1 MDNYLVDEDEFT
13 SIVGRPNDGMRFSSY
28 GHGTKKIKNNKEFVN
43 EYAGQ
48 WIPDLISEGEYVDA
62 MQHMDAMRRQLDDD
76 VRRRGSPYSP
86 FVTRS
91 PGMRE
96 TETERLTRAQ
106 RQAQAEE
113 AASKAATLAAKGR
126 LSTYVDDLWQVEQ
139 LESTDKHCQAFGADK
154 AKFEAHHRAALT
166 AKFGADLRRSPDGKT
181 FVRWI
186 DDELLAIRDRK
197 KLVENMLSSTV
208 QSAHA
213 VTTELE
219 LVTGAQH
226 TLPALKDLNSAQR
239 HLASTKH
246 LLELAN
252 MLVLQLQEQVETKLR
267 RRYWASLSSA
277 VQRDLAP
284 STLGGTKAKALFAE
298 HEAAARASVLASLS
312 QIPKTVPSMEAAL
325 AGLRDVEVKTP
336 DDKCPQ
342 CGKHLARRKRGYDGA
357 VFIGCTGYPT
367 CVYAWSV
374 ELGDRIEMR
383 TLAAVLAEGLVNVDA
398 QTAWHRAGLPD
409 SEWLSTRT
417 SLGPHDSDVTTW
429 LWALGNAQ
437 EHGAI
442 ERLRDASLALGVVD
456 KWRNRAKK
464 AWSAWLGEAHTF
476 DPVDDLVRECLSRF
490 STRYFEQT
498 CSLLDLEVP
507 DTLTDALRWRWLFQ
521 RHLSSNQMTALQ
533 EHLLVCAPPS
543 LEKAWSA
550 WLGGDVAYVKNE
562 RNEALSA
569 LVEALSERIGLDRLR
584 VALERTGLTWSIA
597 VDDAVDT
604 GTSLAHATWRRQIE
618 AARSQGQSK
627 LEQLRRAL
635 KFQLTLAN
643 FDKVGDLGWFDE
655 LWTAWTGECTRAKED
670 GNVMVRKVKGE
681 SMTEYKAVV
690 ASTSTIS
697 GLMAAGVEM
706 AKDDLGDA
714 TWRTAATEAIELA
727 KVPVKAGLKRVTG
740 FGKPFAKFMHD
751 AVDTPLGEGALAVTL
766 GFGIAAYAP
775 LCGKTLGPKTVRLSK
790 ELRVWGFEK
799 YTSKVARFIIAPI
812 RNELTALVESLP
824 GLASLES

>member
-1 MDNYLVDEDEFT
+1 
-13 SIVGRPNDGMRFSSY
+13 
-28 GHGTKKIKNNKEFVN
+28 
-43 EYAGQ
+43 
-48 WIPDLISEGEYVDA
+48 
-62 MQHMDAMRRQLDDD
+62 
-76 VRRRGSPYSP
+76 
-86 FVTRS
+86 
-91 PGMRE
+91 
-96 TETERLTRAQ
+96 
-106 RQAQAEE
+106 
-113 AASKAATLAAKGR
+113 
-126 LSTYVDDLWQVEQ
+126 
-139 LESTDKHCQAFGADK
+139 
-154 AKFEAHHRAALT
+154 
-166 AKFGADLRRSPDGKT
+166 
-181 FVRWI
+181 
-186 DDELLAIRDRK
+186 
-197 KLVENMLSSTV
+197 
-208 QSAHA
+208 
-213 VTTELE
+213 
-219 LVTGAQH
+219 
-226 TLPALKDLNSAQR
+226 
-239 HLASTKH
+239 
-246 LLELAN
+246 
-252 MLVLQLQEQVETKLR
+252 
-267 RRYWASLSSA
+267 
-277 VQRDLAP
+277 
-284 STLGGTKAKALFAE
+284 
-298 HEAAARASVLASLS
+298 
-312 QIPKTVPSMEAAL
+312 MEAAL

-417 SLGPHDSDVTTW
+417 SLGPHDSDVATW

-464 AWSAWLGEAHTF
+464 AWSAWLG
-476 DPVDDLVRECLSRF
+476 
-490 STRYFEQT
+490 
-498 CSLLDLEVP
+498 
-507 DTLTDALRWRWLFQ
+507 
-521 RHLSSNQMTALQ
+521 
-533 EHLLVCAPPS
+533 
-543 LEKAWSA
+543 
-550 WLGGDVAYVKNE
+550 GDVAYVKNE

-569 LVEALSERIGLDRLR
+569 LVEALSERIGLERLR

-604 GTSLAHATWRRQIE
+604 GASLAHATWRRQIE

-714 TWRTAATEAIELA
+714 TWRTAAAEAIELA

-775 LCGKTLGPKTVRLSK
+775 LRGKTLGPKTVRLSK